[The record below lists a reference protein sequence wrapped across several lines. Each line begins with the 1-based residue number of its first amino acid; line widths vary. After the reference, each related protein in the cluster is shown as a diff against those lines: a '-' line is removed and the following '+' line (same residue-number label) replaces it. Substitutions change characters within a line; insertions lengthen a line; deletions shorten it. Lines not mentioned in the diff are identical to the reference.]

1 MQTHAIDDLRFI
13 RETMES
19 AASFTAVPGWGVVM
33 IGITALASAVI
44 ASLRPQVV
52 WWVGVWGFE
61 ALCAFAVGASAI
73 FWKARKVQT
82 PLFSR
87 PGRKFVL
94 GLSPPMLA
102 AAVLSM
108 VIYRAGV
115 FNLLPGVWLLLY
127 GAGVVTAGA
136 YSVKVVPIMGLCF
149 MFAGIV
155 SPVLPSCLGQFDHGG
170 GFRRASHPLR
180 DDYCEEVRWLDRIPM
195 PQPELQGR
203 ANWCGRRND
212 CAGERRWA
220 RPPNWT
226 V

>member
-1 MQTHAIDDLRFI
+1 MSTHAMDDLRFI

-19 AASFTAVPGWGVVM
+19 AASFTAVPGWGGVT
-33 IGITALASAVI
+33 IGITALAAAMV
-44 ASLRPQVV
+44 ASLRPQVE

-73 FWKARKVQT
+73 FWKARKVET
-82 PLFSR
+82 PLLSR

-102 AAVLSM
+102 AAVLSI

-115 FNLLPGVWLLLY
+115 FNLLPGVWMLLY

-149 MFAGIV
+149 MFAGIAALLCPPAWAH
-155 SPVLPSCLGQFDHGG
+155 SIMAAGFGG
-170 GFRRASHPLR
+170 LHIVFGTIIARR
-180 DDYCEEVRWLDRIPM
+180 Y
-195 PQPELQGR
+195 G
-203 ANWCGRRND
+203 G
-212 CAGERRWA
+212 
-220 RPPNWT
+220 
-226 V
+226 

>member
-1 MQTHAIDDLRFI
+1 VPVPTHAIDDLRFI

-33 IGITALASAVI
+33 IGITALGAAVI
-44 ASLRPQVV
+44 ASLRPQVA
-52 WWVGVWGFE
+52 WWVAVWGFE
-61 ALCAFAVGASAI
+61 ALCAFAVGASAV

-115 FNLLPGVWLLLY
+115 FSLLPGVWLLLY

-149 MFAGIV
+149 MFAGMGALLCPPAWANSIMAA
-155 SPVLPSCLGQFDHGG
+155 GFGG
-170 GFRRASHPLR
+170 LHILFGTIIARR
-180 DDYCEEVRWLDRIPM
+180 Y
-195 PQPELQGR
+195 G
-203 ANWCGRRND
+203 G
-212 CAGERRWA
+212 
-220 RPPNWT
+220 
-226 V
+226 

>member
-1 MQTHAIDDLRFI
+1 MVT
-13 RETMES
+13 
-19 AASFTAVPGWGVVM
+19 

-52 WWVGVWGFE
+52 WWVGVWGLE
-61 ALCAFAVGASAI
+61 ALCAFAVGASAV

-94 GLSPPMLA
+94 GLSPPMVA

-115 FNLLPGVWLLLY
+115 FTLLPGVWLLLY

-155 SPVLPSCLGQFDHGG
+155 ALLCPPAWANAIMAAAFGG
-170 GFRRASHPLR
+170 LHILFGTIIARR
-180 DDYCEEVRWLDRIPM
+180 Y
-195 PQPELQGR
+195 G
-203 ANWCGRRND
+203 G
-212 CAGERRWA
+212 
-220 RPPNWT
+220 
-226 V
+226 

>member
-1 MQTHAIDDLRFI
+1 MYKALMTCAGPARSRRPRPAPLQTHAIDDLRFI

-19 AASFTAVPGWGVVM
+19 AASFTAVPGWGVVT

-52 WWVGVWGFE
+52 WWVGVWGLE
-61 ALCAFAVGASAI
+61 ALCAFAVGASAV

-94 GLSPPMLA
+94 GLSPPMVA
-102 AAVLSM
+102 AALLSM

-115 FNLLPGVWLLLY
+115 FTLLPGVWLLLY

-149 MFAGIV
+149 MFAGITALLC
-155 SPVLPSCLGQFDHGG
+155 PPAWANAIMAAGFGG
-170 GFRRASHPLR
+170 LHILFGTIIARR
-180 DDYCEEVRWLDRIPM
+180 Y
-195 PQPELQGR
+195 G
-203 ANWCGRRND
+203 G
-212 CAGERRWA
+212 
-220 RPPNWT
+220 
-226 V
+226 

>member
-1 MQTHAIDDLRFI
+1 MPTHAIDDLRFI

-19 AASFTAVPGWGVVM
+19 AASFTAVPGWGGVM
-33 IGITALASAVI
+33 IGITALAAAVV
-44 ASLRPQVV
+44 ASLRPQVE

-73 FWKARKVQT
+73 FWKARKAQT
-82 PLFSR
+82 PLLSR

-102 AAVLSM
+102 AAVLSI

-115 FNLLPGVWLLLY
+115 FNLLPGLWLLLY

-149 MFAGIV
+149 MFAGVGALLCPPAWANAIMAAGFGGLHIV
-155 SPVLPSCLGQFDHGG
+155 FGTIIARRYGG
-170 GFRRASHPLR
+170 
-180 DDYCEEVRWLDRIPM
+180 
-195 PQPELQGR
+195 
-203 ANWCGRRND
+203 
-212 CAGERRWA
+212 
-220 RPPNWT
+220 
-226 V
+226 

>member
-1 MQTHAIDDLRFI
+1 MSTHAIDDLRFI

-19 AASFTAVPGWGVVM
+19 AASFTAVPGWGGVT
-33 IGITALASAVI
+33 IGITALAAAVV
-44 ASLRPQVV
+44 AALRPQVE
-52 WWVGVWGFE
+52 WWVGVWGLE

-82 PLFSR
+82 PLLSR

-108 VIYRAGV
+108 LIYHAGV
-115 FNLLPGVWLLLY
+115 FNLLPGLWLLLY

-149 MFAGIV
+149 MLAGTGALFCPF
-155 SPVLPSCLGQFDHGG
+155 SWANPLMAAGFGG
-170 GFRRASHPLR
+170 LHIIFGLIIARR
-180 DDYCEEVRWLDRIPM
+180 Y
-195 PQPELQGR
+195 G
-203 ANWCGRRND
+203 G
-212 CAGERRWA
+212 
-220 RPPNWT
+220 
-226 V
+226 